1 VTYATEILQTECEL
15 APGAPA
21 EHSSAPA
28 EHSAAPAAHLA
39 ALALGDPI
47 RLGAA
52 SIHPVD
58 EPGAIGHVIRQLQA
72 GRGGWVVTHNLDHLR
87 RLERDAAFAA
97 LCRSASLRVADG
109 MPLVWASRIQGQR
122 LPGRVAGSSLINTL
136 SAAAAEVGMSIYL
149 LGGNPGTAE
158 RAGEIL
164 AQRYRGLRLA
174 GAACPAVGFEA
185 DAAYVERLKRE
196 LIAAAPDIVYV
207 GLGSPKQERL
217 IAELA
222 PLLPEAW
229 FLGVGISFSFVC
241 GEVIRAPRWVQRA
254 GLEWLH
260 RLIQEPGRLF
270 RRYLIQGLPFA
281 ARLMISALRRRVLP
295 PRGSRGE

>member
-1 VTYATEILQTECEL
+1 MPLL
-15 APGAPA
+15 
-21 EHSSAPA
+21 
-28 EHSAAPAAHLA
+28 
-39 ALALGDPI
+39 DPI

-58 EPGAIGHVIRQLQA
+58 EPGAIGHVIRHLRA

-87 RLERDAAFAA
+87 RLERDAAFAE
-97 LCRSASLRVADG
+97 LCRSANLRVADG

-158 RAGEIL
+158 RAGKIL
-164 AQRYRGLRLA
+164 AQRHTGLRLS
-174 GAACPAVGFEA
+174 GAVCPPLGFEA
-185 DAAYVERLKRE
+185 DAAYVEQLKQE
-196 LIAAAPDIVYV
+196 LVAAAPDIVYV

-222 PLLPEAW
+222 PLLPGAW

-241 GEVIRAPRWVQRA
+241 GEVVRAPLWVQRL

-260 RLIQEPGRLF
+260 RLAQEPGRLAK
-270 RRYLIQGLPFA
+270 RYLLHGLPFA
-281 ARLMISALRRRVLP
+281 AKLMVSAIRRRLLP
-295 PRGSRGE
+295 QRGSRAG